1 MNDNSFK
8 RTEAMLYNYKKT
20 IAEIKILKR
29 DLEIIE
35 NNYKGPS
42 AISFDEKSSPT
53 NEFNSNVE
61 NEVIKRAEKIE
72 KLSKVIRLK
81 EIEIENIDDALEIL
95 NDEERYIVNERYF
108 NNKRNKDIAA
118 KLNVTEQTSCDY
130 KNKIINKLIPFLIN
144 HSQSIQDWLRYI

>member
-1 MNDNSFK
+1 
-8 RTEAMLYNYKKT
+8 MLYNYKKT

-72 KLSKVIRLK
+72 RLSKVIRLK
-81 EIEIENIDDALEIL
+81 EIEIENINDALEIL

-108 NNKRNKDIAA
+108 NHKRNKDIAA

-144 HSQSIQDWLRYI
+144 HSQSIQD